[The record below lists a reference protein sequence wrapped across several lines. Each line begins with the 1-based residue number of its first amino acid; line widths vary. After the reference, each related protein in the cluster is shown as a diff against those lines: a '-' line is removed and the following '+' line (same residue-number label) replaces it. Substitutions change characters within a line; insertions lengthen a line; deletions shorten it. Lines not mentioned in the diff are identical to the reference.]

1 MPGAA
6 RGASPAEAAAV
17 RSTVKTKISLG
28 NFIGKG
34 DRARNTSPYII
45 RLPRSRE
52 SFQAGNSV
60 LLLPLGLID
69 PARDLHPAQ
78 PAHVFSNP
86 TIERFSNPLTVLCR
100 AQALFISWIAYERNL
115 RQDRRHIRADQHN
128 ERRLLH
134 TTIAKTGIFGRK
146 PAMQGPL
153 HVGGKLAGFFHFLL
167 QRNLLHQVLQ
177 FMDRLIRG
185 GILARGYVQSFWR
198 GGEIQVIG
206 FHPACI
212 RVMAG
217 VGMDGHEQIRLLLI
231 GDCSPRLERDESVI
245 AAGVNHGGAEASLQQ
260 LARRPPYSTSSFS
273 SRPCGPMVP
282 VSCPPCPGSITIL
295 PIFNPRARI
304 NERSPLAVG

>member
-6 RGASPAEAAAV
+6 RGASPAKAAAV

-28 NFIGKG
+28 NVIGKRRQATG
-34 DRARNTSPYII
+34 PYVI
-45 RLPRSRE
+45 RLPSSRE

-100 AQALFISWIAYERNL
+100 AQALFISWIAYEGNL

-134 TTIAKTGIFGRK
+134 TTIPKTGIFARK

-245 AAGVNHGGAEASLQQ
+245 AAGVNHVGAEASLQQ
-260 LARRPPYSTSSFS
+260 LAQPPADFQHQTLFFEAMWAA
-273 SRPCGPMVP
+273 G
-282 VSCPPCPGSITIL
+282 
-295 PIFNPRARI
+295 ARI
-304 NERSPLAVG
+304 ISAVSGIDYDLAYFLS